1 MILFGINFNIY
12 YILFYRR
19 WKEALKSEEL
29 KWYLIIIV
37 SSTILI
43 SLNIGGFGNF
53 FGSIKDAS
61 FQVASII
68 TTSGFSTVDF
78 NMWPVFS
85 QTILII
91 LMFIGAC
98 AGSTGGGIKV
108 SRIIILVKCI
118 FKELSFLVHKRSVKV
133 LKINNK
139 KIEDE
144 TVRSVNVFFVTYV
157 MIFISSLLIISLDN
171 FDFTT
176 NFSAIATTLND
187 VGPGLGIVGPTGNFS
202 SFSYLSKF
210 VFMFNMLAGRLELF
224 PILLLF
230 VPDTWKK

>member
-91 LMFIGAC
+91 LMFI
-98 AGSTGGGIKV
+98 V
-108 SRIIILVKCI
+108 PVLV
-118 FKELSFLVHKRSVKV
+118 V
-133 LKINNK
+133 LA
-139 KIEDE
+139 
-144 TVRSVNVFFVTYV
+144 VV
-157 MIFISSLLIISLDN
+157 
-171 FDFTT
+171 
-176 NFSAIATTLND
+176 
-187 VGPGLGIVGPTGNFS
+187 
-202 SFSYLSKF
+202 
-210 VFMFNMLAGRLELF
+210 
-224 PILLLF
+224 
-230 VPDTWKK
+230 